1 MASGSQLDGRIVYSP
16 AYETD
21 IGPHVFPTEKY
32 RGVYESLREEGL
44 SEILEPASP
53 SREELL
59 RVHAA
64 EYLDDLEGLRWT
76 PRTWRSEL
84 PISAEIVRWFELS
97 CGGSTR
103 AARRALESG
112 WAAHLGG
119 GFHHAFADHAEGFC
133 YLNDL
138 AVAARTLQA
147 EEGVPRVAVIDV
159 DVHQGNGTAA
169 IFADDPSVFTFS
181 IHQEDNYPVKERSDR
196 DIGLLSFDRSR
207 AGSPYVTDDLYM
219 RILEPAIEEILDE
232 FRPALVLYQAGADP
246 YEQDRL
252 GGFRLSRQGLGRR
265 DAVVLGGCRERGI
278 PVAITLGG
286 GYAEDV
292 VDTIAIHAETVR
304 VASRLGSR
312 EGSGAAPG
320 GMAGHGDRQVGNGG

>member
-1 MASGSQLDGRIVYSP
+1 MASGSEFDGRIVYSP

-32 RGVYESLREEGL
+32 RGVYERLRSEGL
-44 SEILEPASP
+44 SEVLEPAP
-53 SREELL
+53 AAREELL
-59 RVHAA
+59 RVHTA
-64 EYLDDLEGLRWT
+64 EYLDDLENLRWT

-84 PISAEIVRWFELS
+84 PISAEIVRWFEIS
-97 CGGSTR
+97 CGGTTA
-103 AARRALESG
+103 AARQALEHG

-119 GFHHAFADHAEGFC
+119 GFHHAFPDHAEGFC

-138 AVAARTLQA
+138 AVAARTLQS
-147 EEGVPRVAVIDV
+147 EEAVERVAVIDV

-196 DIGLLSFDRSR
+196 DIGLLSFDRGR
-207 AGSPYVTDDLYM
+207 EGSPYVTDELYLGH
-219 RILEPAIEEILDE
+219 LEPAVREILEE
-232 FRPALVLYQAGADP
+232 FRPDLVLYQAGADP
-246 YEQDRL
+246 YERDRL
-252 GGFRLSRQGLGRR
+252 GGFRLTLQGLARR

-286 GYAEDV
+286 GYAEEV
-292 VDTIAIHAETVR
+292 ADTIAIHTRTVR
-304 VASRLGSR
+304 AAAHSSATERTGSPEDGR
-312 EGSGAAPG
+312 GEGHRAEGCA
-320 GMAGHGDRQVGNGG
+320 